1 MSKLLDDAK
10 DITIGKNKSVVAV
23 LLVISVRSEIN
34 KAMDNIINNK
44 LKVLRKNKKSPNQT
58 AKPLEVT
65 NEAKLKPPP
74 NRSRIFQGISL
85 NQSISKI
92 NLFFPTGIKKN
103 KTAPKIAI
111 LVSEMFKSKTTLIC
125 FFKTQRK
132 IVKTIIKSAIFSL
145 KSICPKSWY

>member
-65 NEAKLKPPP
+65 NEAKL
-74 NRSRIFQGISL
+74 
-85 NQSISKI
+85 
-92 NLFFPTGIKKN
+92 
-103 KTAPKIAI
+103 
-111 LVSEMFKSKTTLIC
+111 
-125 FFKTQRK
+125 
-132 IVKTIIKSAIFSL
+132 
-145 KSICPKSWY
+145 